1 MPFGRRI
8 TAKVTV
14 ELGRVPFGCAAC
26 RQAVRSP
33 SDARITVAVLTVGR
47 EGGGSDGL
55 HAFGVQH
62 RSLLQAPQG

>member
-1 MPFGRRI
+1 MPLGRRI

-14 ELGRVPFGCAAC
+14 ELGRVSFGCTAC

-47 EGGGSDGL
+47 
-55 HAFGVQH
+55 
-62 RSLLQAPQG
+62 